1 MSRSNR
7 SRSRS
12 PRKIRVYKVLV
23 ELSCSITGQI
33 LESELES
40 TLSLTY
46 ARQRLEDLIRIVSDR
61 WDDTET
67 VLEYGIKRF
76 RLIPMHD

>member
-1 MSRSNR
+1 MCRSNR

-12 PRKIRVYKVLV
+12 PRAIYVFKVKV

-40 TLSLTY
+40 TLSLSY
-46 ARQRLEDLIRIVSDR
+46 AWQRLRDLIRIVSDR

-67 VLEYGIKRF
+67 VLEYWIKRF
-76 RLIPMHD
+76 RIPVED